1 MDDPLLLVGVGGVE
15 LNECVCVSVSE
26 CVRVR
31 AASDTSHLGWLS
43 E

>member
-15 LNECVCVSVSE
+15 LNECVCVSE